1 MPCTVTDRIGYRS
14 SAGAHTA
21 QANLSVIAVPSSTA
35 QTYDY
40 TGTWRPNA
48 ANNPLIVGSPAL
60 NHGAIAT
67 TNANGEFTL
76 VLPYATETHPLSP
89 EAQWTILLP
98 DGQMVK
104 GVVPAAAGPL
114 TVDDLIETYGWAW
127 VNAVYVAPVTPGTLT
142 RGIASFTGAGSTV
155 SIVFAPAFVSAAY
168 VINIASSIDTN
179 TGQPME
185 VSYNNKSTSGFDL
198 VAKDAAYV
206 GTVDWSAVL

>member
-60 NHGAIAT
+60 NHGQIAT

-76 VLPYATETHPLSP
+76 VLPYVTETHPLSP
-89 EAQWTILLP
+89 EAQWTILFP

-104 GVVPAAAGPL
+104 GVVPAAAGTMLPASPKRRAC
-114 TVDDLIETYGWAW
+114 WA
-127 VNAVYVAPVTPGTLT
+127 TPICG
-142 RGIASFTGAGSTV
+142 
-155 SIVFAPAFVSAAY
+155 
-168 VINIASSIDTN
+168 
-179 TGQPME
+179 
-185 VSYNNKSTSGFDL
+185 
-198 VAKDAAYV
+198 V
-206 GTVDWSAVL
+206 GTHPPGPPHWM